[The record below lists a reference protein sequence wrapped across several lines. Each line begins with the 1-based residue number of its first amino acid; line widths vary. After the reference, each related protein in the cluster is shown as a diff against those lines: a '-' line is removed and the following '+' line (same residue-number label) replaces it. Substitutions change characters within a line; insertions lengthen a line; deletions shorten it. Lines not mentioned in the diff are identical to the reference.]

1 MRGLMLGLFPDDEG
15 RDPLRFLGATLIHSL
30 SSSSPTTDPPEVEM
44 TECVGEG
51 ALEVGV
57 EVDGRELLL
66 LLLLWAFRFV
76 LVWRA
81 VVTAAVALDLD
92 EEELYFSVFFELD
105 AVEIVIGLDIS
116 TRWVWEYER
125 GKINKDKSDVDNRY
139 Q

>member
-1 MRGLMLGLFPDDEG
+1 MLGLFPDDEG

-81 VVTAAVALDLD
+81 VTTAAVALDLD
-92 EEELYFSVFFELD
+92 EEELYMVGIVSGNYAVLRHMFSTLRDTQKHSMSE
-105 AVEIVIGLDIS
+105 
-116 TRWVWEYER
+116 
-125 GKINKDKSDVDNRY
+125 
-139 Q
+139 

>member
-1 MRGLMLGLFPDDEG
+1 
-15 RDPLRFLGATLIHSL
+15 
-30 SSSSPTTDPPEVEM
+30 M

-92 EEELYFSVFFELD
+92 KEGLYFSVFFELD
-105 AVEIVIGLDIS
+105 AVGIVIGLDIS
-116 TRWVWEYER
+116 TRWVWRYER
-125 GKINKDKSDVDNRY
+125 ERSTKTRVTSITDTSNK
-139 Q
+139 

>member
-1 MRGLMLGLFPDDEG
+1 
-15 RDPLRFLGATLIHSL
+15 
-30 SSSSPTTDPPEVEM
+30 M

-81 VVTAAVALDLD
+81 VVTTAVALDLD

-125 GKINKDKSDVDNRY
+125 EINKDKSDVDNRY

>member
-1 MRGLMLGLFPDDEG
+1 
-15 RDPLRFLGATLIHSL
+15 
-30 SSSSPTTDPPEVEM
+30 M

-125 GKINKDKSDVDNRY
+125 EINKDKSDVDNRY